1 MKTHLAIMIIV
12 IVGAVCFVIGY
23 SVAPTD
29 VETVR
34 HGVAQKAKAA
44 AGGGGDSGGY
54 GGGGDSGGYGAP
66 ASGGYGAPAS
76 GGYGAPSGGYG
87 M

>member
-1 MKTHLAIMIIV
+1 LKAKEGSMKTHLAIMIIV

-29 VETVR
+29 VEVVR
-34 HGVAQKAKAA
+34 HGVAQKKAA
-44 AGGGGDSGGY
+44 AGGGEEAGGY
-54 GGGGDSGGYGAP
+54 GGGDAGGYGGGDAGGYGAP
-66 ASGGYGAPAS
+66 AA
-76 GGYGAPSGGYG
+76 GGYG